1 MFENPEV
8 APENLPAA
16 EEVEWQALDPRY
28 VRRLQLESVLTAL
41 AIFGG
46 LLVVRILPFPLRDV
60 MSIGLAA
67 GIVGV
72 ILLSGLA
79 WPAVSVPRKG
89 YAIRSRDILYRSG
102 VLWRSVAAI
111 PFNRVQH
118 VETSHTPLDR
128 RFRVATLK
136 LYTAGGAGGDL
147 KVHGMPADVAERM
160 RVFLLEQASAAAS
173 GFVPTRPSP
182 AAGEETEHH

>member
-8 APENLPAA
+8 APENLPTAD
-16 EEVEWQALDPRY
+16 EVEWQTLDPRY
-28 VRRLQLESVLTAL
+28 VRRLQVEALITAL
-41 AIFGG
+41 VIFGG
-46 LLVVRILPFPLRDV
+46 LLVVGILPLPIKDV

-67 GIVGV
+67 GIAGL
-72 ILLSGLA
+72 ILLRGLA
-79 WPAVSVPRKG
+79 WPAVSVPKKG

-102 VLWRSVAAI
+102 VLWRSVAAM

-128 RFRVATLK
+128 RFRLATLK

-147 KVHGMPADVAERM
+147 KIHGMPADVAERM
-160 RVFLLEQASAAAS
+160 RVFLLEQASTPAS
-173 GFVPTRPSP
+173 RSEPMHASP
-182 AAGEETEHH
+182 DTGEEADQD